1 MGLHNASEELIHQI
15 WLGILGKEA
24 EESMMCRFLGSDW
37 VGLFATQHNTRGE
50 QQRRMIFGAIETAR
64 RQIIRL
70 WMVKL

>member
-1 MGLHNASEELIHQI
+1 MGLHNALEELIHQI

-50 QQRRMIFGAIETAR
+50 QQRWMIFGAIDTAR